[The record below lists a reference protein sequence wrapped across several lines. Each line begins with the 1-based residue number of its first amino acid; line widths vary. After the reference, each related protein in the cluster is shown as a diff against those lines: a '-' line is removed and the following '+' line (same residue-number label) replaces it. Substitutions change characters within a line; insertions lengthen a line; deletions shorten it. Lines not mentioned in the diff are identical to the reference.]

1 MKSNLLLLPNLITI
15 SRLLCIPLILVFYLS
30 GIDNLKILSLI
41 IFLYASISDFIDGY
55 LARRLNQITL
65 IGKILDPIAD
75 KLLVILTFMLFL
87 TEDFINILTITGIL
101 IIIAREIAIMTIR
114 EIFAHQNIQIDV
126 IGLSKIKTAIQF
138 IALTLLFMT
147 SLFASDVII
156 LLQLTNAAILF
167 GAMISLV
174 TLVLYIRNINLILNK
189 ATKK

>member
-1 MKSNLLLLPNLITI
+1 MKSNLFLIPNLITI

-30 GIDNLKILSLI
+30 GIDSLKILSLI

-114 EIFAHQNIQIDV
+114 EIFAPQNIQIDV
-126 IGLSKIKTAIQF
+126 IGLSKIKTTIQF

-156 LLQLTNAAILF
+156 LLQLTNSVILF
-167 GAMISLV
+167 GAMISLF